1 MTGSVGSCVVSQRHM
16 RWWKP
21 GDGIPAPYPRSAS
34 SRAKSYRMSHA
45 AVSSLGGGPYPPAG
59 SSARTGSPS
68 GAPVSAST
76 RASVWNPPV
85 TTTTGPSTC
94 ALHSRI
100 RAAMR
105 ASRSSEPSAA
115 STSGS

>member
-1 MTGSVGSCVVSQRHM
+1 
-16 RWWKP
+16 
-21 GDGIPAPYPRSAS
+21 
-34 SRAKSYRMSHA
+34 MSHA
-45 AVSSLGGGPYPPAG
+45 AVFWVAGGPYPPAG

-76 RASVWNPPV
+76 SASVWKPPV
-85 TTTTGPSTC
+85 TTTTGPSTR
-94 ALHSRI
+94 ARHSRT
-100 RAAMR
+100 RAAIR